1 VKPPF
6 SIKTIKA
13 HQKLFVPLKEK
24 EKRLT
29 FRRAKQKAFDLKA
42 FCFFALLLR
51 RSIEYRAS
59 SLIKKEITKF
69 FPYLKPVSRIPCPLY
84 VGKKMVRRDKSWA
97 VIYAQPKGADCYILL
112 VCF

>member
-42 FCFFALLLR
+42 FCSF
-51 RSIEYRAS
+51 
-59 SLIKKEITKF
+59 T
-69 FPYLKPVSRIPCPLY
+69 P
-84 VGKKMVRRDKSWA
+84 
-97 VIYAQPKGADCYILL
+97 
-112 VCF
+112 